1 MGAANCLDTP
11 GMVTEKGLDRDFPH
25 NVGKNH
31 LCFNEKNAFG
41 MVLAVPIF
49 TVIKYVFSNG
59 PHKKSL

>member
-31 LCFNEKNAFG
+31 LCFNEK
-41 MVLAVPIF
+41 MH
-49 TVIKYVFSNG
+49 SEWC
-59 PHKKSL
+59 